1 MANSVILPA
10 TVENFLKNYSPDN
23 AHFTSRE
30 EMNTI
35 IENLML
41 NMYSYD
47 QLRTV
52 RNTVVE
58 FYTNLMDKEI
68 MYDENGEYAGRTD
81 KYFQYL
87 CSMGSV
93 TSTID
98 YYSYNRSI

>member
-10 TVENFLKNYSPDN
+10 TVENFLTNYTPVN
-23 AHFTSRE
+23 PHFTSRE

-41 NMYSYD
+41 NMYSRE
-47 QLRTV
+47 QLRLV

-68 MYDENGEYAGRTD
+68 MYDEKGEYAGRTE
-81 KYFQYL
+81 KYYQYL

-98 YYSYNRSI
+98 HYSYSF

>member
-1 MANSVILPA
+1 MANSIILPA
-10 TVENFLKNYSPDN
+10 AVENFLKTYSPAN
-23 AHFTSRE
+23 AHYTSRD

-41 NMYSYD
+41 NMYSRE
-47 QLRTV
+47 QLRLV

-98 YYSYNRSI
+98 HYSYSF